1 MQDCS
6 SFFSVSRA
14 ASAEGP
20 LPDLFSPQ
28 IQVSHHPLQY
38 SIGDATLKPYSYTAH
53 LGYQDNAGLNICSW
67 MSHPDFEQS
76 LKGTKI
82 WYRHLLRF
90 VSLIQ
95 GGSPPMAHLIEG

>member
-1 MQDCS
+1 VQDCS
-6 SFFSVSRA
+6 SFSSVSPI

-20 LPDLFSPQ
+20 LPDPFSLQ

-38 SIGDATLKPYSYTAH
+38 SIGDATLRPYSYTAH
-53 LGYQDNAGLNICSW
+53 LGHQDNAGLNICSW

-82 WYRHLLRF
+82 WHRHPLRF

-95 GGSPPMAHLIEG
+95 GGSPLMAHLIVD